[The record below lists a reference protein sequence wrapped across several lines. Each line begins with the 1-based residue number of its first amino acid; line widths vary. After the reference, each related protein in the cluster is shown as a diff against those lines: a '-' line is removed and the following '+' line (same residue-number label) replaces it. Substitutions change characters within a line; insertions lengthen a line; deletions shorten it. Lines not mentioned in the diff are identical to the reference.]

1 MPPLVQTFS
10 SPDLLFPSRRRTFS
24 PSPSPSFLPVL
35 RLSSPFPSFPYPF
48 SNLSQYPKPP
58 FQRNPLPE
66 EEEDVVIIGDCLVF
80 EDGAFE
86 QPVDSLPASKPNAIK
101 HTFDRRKNKKK
112 KKPVVSEPEPQNLV
126 PDKWKEAVEEINLT
140 KKEKRKIAYDLK
152 FGSRV
157 ERRKPAPLPDIEQ
170 YR

>member
-1 MPPLVQTFS
+1 MRPLVQS
-10 SPDLLFPSRRRTFS
+10 SSAPAPLFPSRRRTASPS
-24 PSPSPSFLPVL
+24 PSPSPSFFPVL
-35 RLSSPFPSFPYPF
+35 RLSSSFPSFPYPF
-48 SNLSQYPKPP
+48 SIPSQYPKPP
-58 FQRNPLPE
+58 FERNPLPE
-66 EEEDVVIIGDCLVF
+66 EEDDDVIIGDCLVF

-86 QPVDSLPASKPNAIK
+86 QPVDSLPASKPIAIK
-101 HTFDRRKNKKK
+101 RSIDQRKK
-112 KKPVVSEPEPQNLV
+112 KKPALSEPEPQNLV

-140 KKEKRKIAYDLK
+140 KKEKRKIAYELK

>member
-10 SPDLLFPSRRRTFS
+10 SPGPLFPSRRRTAS
-24 PSPSPSFLPVL
+24 ISPSPSFLPVL
-35 RLSSPFPSFPYPF
+35 RLSSSFPSFPYPF
-48 SNLSQYPKPP
+48 SIPSQYPKPP
-58 FQRNPLPE
+58 FQRSPLPE
-66 EEEDVVIIGDCLVF
+66 EEEDDDVIIGDCLVF

-86 QPVDSLPASKPNAIK
+86 QPVDSLPASKPNSIK
-101 HTFDRRKNKKK
+101 RSIDRRKK
-112 KKPVVSEPEPQNLV
+112 KKPALSEPEPQILV
-126 PDKWKEAVEEINLT
+126 PEKWKEAVEEINLT
-140 KKEKRKIAYDLK
+140 KKEKRKIAYELK